1 MIVIDTSVFVA
12 IFKTEPIAPSLR
24 LRLGKAAAAIV
35 PATCLVEIA
44 LLRRMDERLLDWARD
59 LVSQPPFQIV
69 ELSTPEAEIAAD
81 AARRFGKGSGHPA
94 QLNFGDCLVYAAAKF
109 RNVPLLIAGNDFIKT
124 DIAIAATEDN

>member
-1 MIVIDTSVFVA
+1 MIVVDTSVFVA
-12 IFKTEPIAPSLR
+12 IFKAEPISFSLK
-24 LRLGKAAAAIV
+24 LRIGKAAIAVV
-35 PATCLVEIA
+35 PVTCLVEIA
-44 LLRRMDERLLDWARD
+44 LLRRLDERLLDWVRD

-109 RNVPLLIAGNDFIKT
+109 RNVPLLFAGNDFIKT
-124 DIAIAATEDN
+124 DIAVAATEDN